1 MRQKRIT
8 VLFLMLLAVCMLAS
22 AAFAEEGDKG
32 TAAGPHTHDW
42 QLSAEKSKPAT
53 CESPGVDAYVC
64 PQCSE
69 TMMVAVPAKGHS
81 WGSWN
86 VTKAATCAEA
96 GTETR
101 TCTACGAEESRPYT
115 DAGAHVWGEWST
127 TKEATCA
134 AEGIKT
140 RTCTLCGKQDT
151 TVVAKT
157 GEHKWGDWNT
167 TRKPT
172 CLASGI
178 RNRTCSVC
186 GKTETETIEKKEHA
200 WSGWDVSDEPTCTK
214 AGKEQRTCSLCGGT
228 EKRKV
233 DKLGHDVQEWN
244 VTKEPTCR
252 KTGTRTGTCARCG
265 KEITETLPKTGH
277 IGEEWEI
284 TEESTDFSKGKRQ
297 AACKFCGRKI
307 TEDFYPEGTLGRK
320 LENDPETVRA
330 LQAELQALGLL
341 KEEPTGEFDKAT
353 ENAVK
358 KAEKNLGVKSDG
370 FAWPGVLKLLGVG
383 EIDGKQITR
392 DSAKYLLRLE
402 VQQTSRRKDVYAAG
416 DELKF
421 EWVLTNSAK
430 RSACGRT
437 KAYEFDIKKAVK
449 QKDALMENAGTL
461 KAGESVSGEF
471 VYTVTE
477 EDAEAG
483 RFCLGFTARGS
494 IGGNAAN
501 SNTVMFVN
509 AAGAGTADDA
519 TTAEDENND

>member
-1 MRQKRIT
+1 MRQKWIT
-8 VLFLMLLAVCMLAS
+8 VFLVLLTVCTLVP
-22 AAFAEEGDKG
+22 AALAEEAGSG

-81 WGSWN
+81 WGSWG
-86 VTKAATCAEA
+86 VAKAATCAEA
-96 GTETR
+96 GTEKR
-101 TCTACGAEESRPYT
+101 TCTACGAEETRPYT

-157 GEHKWGDWNT
+157 GEHKWGEWNT

-178 RNRTCSVC
+178 RNRTCGVC

-200 WSGWDVSDEPTCTK
+200 WSGWTVSDEPTCTK

-233 DKLGHDVQEWN
+233 DKLGHDVQEWT

-252 KTGTRTGTCARCG
+252 KTGTRTGVCARCG
-265 KEITETLPKTGH
+265 KEITETLKKTGH
-277 IGEEWEI
+277 IAEAWEI
-284 TEESTDFSKGKRQ
+284 TEESTDFSRGKRQ
-297 AACKFCGRKI
+297 AACKFCKRKM

-320 LENDPETVRA
+320 LENDPETVKA

-341 KEEPTGEFDKAT
+341 KGEPTGEYDKAT

-430 RSACGRT
+430 RSACRKT
-437 KAYEFDIKKAVK
+437 RAYEFDIKKAVK
-449 QKDALMENAGTL
+449 QKDALMEDAGRL

>member
-1 MRQKRIT
+1 M
-8 VLFLMLLAVCMLAS
+8 
-22 AAFAEEGDKG
+22 
-32 TAAGPHTHDW
+32 
-42 QLSAEKSKPAT
+42 
-53 CESPGVDAYVC
+53 
-64 PQCSE
+64 
-69 TMMVAVPAKGHS
+69 
-81 WGSWN
+81 
-86 VTKAATCAEA
+86 
-96 GTETR
+96 
-101 TCTACGAEESRPYT
+101 
-115 DAGAHVWGEWST
+115 
-127 TKEATCA
+127 
-134 AEGIKT
+134 
-140 RTCTLCGKQDT
+140 
-151 TVVAKT
+151 
-157 GEHKWGDWNT
+157 
-167 TRKPT
+167 
-172 CLASGI
+172 
-178 RNRTCSVC
+178 
-186 GKTETETIEKKEHA
+186 
-200 WSGWDVSDEPTCTK
+200 
-214 AGKEQRTCSLCGGT
+214 
-228 EKRKV
+228 
-233 DKLGHDVQEWN
+233 
-244 VTKEPTCR
+244 TKEPTCR

-330 LQAELQALGLL
+330 LQEELQALGLL
-341 KEEPTGEFDKAT
+341 KGEPTGEFDKAT

-449 QKDALMENAGTL
+449 QKDALLENAGKL

-483 RFCLGFTARGS
+483 RFCLGFTARGT